1 MSRLDFLAIGMEV
14 TVELK
19 GVREALETLN
29 RVAKDGPK
37 ATQRALSAIAIL
49 VQREAIKNAPRGPT
63 RAMLNRLRKTRR
75 KVTRKARATSRP
87 SPGGLERSIERH
99 ATSDAAYIFV
109 ASNSLA
115 GKYAARIH
123 DEKGQ
128 TWWKRGPG
136 TIIKGGR
143 ADSRFIFRAIWDNQA
158 EIFELIKKETE
169 RAIQ

>member
-1 MSRLDFLAIGMEV
+1 MEV

-49 VQREAIKNAPRGPT
+49 VQREAIKNAPRSPM
-63 RAMLNRLRKTRR
+63 RKQLNRLRKTRR

-109 ASNSLA
+109 ASNSNA

-123 DEKGQ
+123 DEKGS
-128 TWWKRGPG
+128 TWHNRGIG
-136 TIIKGGR
+136 TQAKGSRADDKFIHRAIVDNEGKILEIIK
-143 ADSRFIFRAIWDNQA
+143 A
-158 EIFELIKKETE
+158 EHGKAGWYEL
-169 RAIQ
+169 R